1 MGSTVASHEEHKE
14 AGHSPSHF
22 HTLAFDTTHF
32 MQEEKENIL
41 LYFREKNNSSSAA
54 VQPATRHVDKSRDQT
69 NQYQNKRHRSNPSR
83 ASKKP
88 PSPFRLPTKSNHP
101 ITKKR
106 STIAG
111 DVKASARF
119 SFTHS
124 QRSSKTQL

>member
-88 PSPFRLPTKSNHP
+88 PSPFRLPTKSNQPHHQEAIDYCRRRESKREVLSHP
-101 ITKKR
+101 L
-106 STIAG
+106 STFI
-111 DVKASARF
+111 
-119 SFTHS
+119 
-124 QRSSKTQL
+124 